1 MKKFM
6 ATLALSLLPMLSTS
20 VYAGPPATVADLSWM
35 TGNWVGH

>member
-1 MKKFM
+1 MKKLT
-6 ATLALSLLPMLSTS
+6 AILALNLLALLSAS